1 MTAARSLTIR
11 RTTDDD
17 WRELR
22 DLRLEALADTPH
34 AFGETLAVARTHAEA
49 EWRAR
54 GARGHNPH
62 SILLAAIDDETG
74 DWVGTMGGYLDT
86 PTTPMLVGVYVTPT
100 HRGSMAGVTDAL
112 LDTVEEWA
120 RTEGDSLTLHV
131 HEANP
136 RAIAF
141 YTRRGYESTGR
152 VIPYPLDPSANEFEL
167 RKSLA
172 TPEAGSR

>member
-1 MTAARSLTIR
+1 MAAARSLTIR
-11 RTTDDD
+11 RTTEDD
-17 WRELR
+17 WRQVR
-22 DLRLEALADTPH
+22 DLRLEALEDTPH
-34 AFGETLAVARTHAEA
+34 AFGETVDAARTLTET

-54 GARGHNPH
+54 GARGGNPH
-62 SILLAAIDDETG
+62 GTLVAAIDDETG
-74 DWVGTMGGYLDT
+74 DWVGTMGGYLET

-112 LDTVEEWA
+112 LDTIEEWA

-141 YTRRGYESTGR
+141 YTRRGYESTG
-152 VIPYPLDPSANEFEL
+152 VLVPYVLDPTAQEIEM
-167 RKSLA
+167 RKPLA
-172 TPEAGSR
+172 AL